1 MEDKSLEVKKAV
13 YIRPNPTC
21 PKCMKVLPYQV
32 NIDSIESQDVGWV
45 LHGVGKHKTSKVLC
59 RCPNCGA
66 MYQTLL
72 YAIPIE
78 CASFPCPKCHQ
89 LQNLEFKVH
98 HIQVE
103 KDYFEFE
110 AEISCKKCGNK
121 KSLKK
126 ALKKVMDVLKITVGP
141 NGVTVSKA

>member
-21 PKCMKVLPYQV
+21 PTCMKVLPYQV

-78 CASFPCPKCHQ
+78 CASFPFLSAAHQ
-89 LQNLEFKVH
+89 RKSGRRPTAVLQRERK
-98 HIQVE
+98 
-103 KDYFEFE
+103 KDRSVDGAPPQNEE
-110 AEISCKKCGNK
+110 QPT
-121 KSLKK
+121 SLGG
-126 ALKKVMDVLKITVGP
+126 LRP
-141 NGVTVSKA
+141 RRRPSRW